1 MCRRMASPLTWGMWL
16 RVSNH
21 VQAHGLNLDLG
32 HEVQG

>member
-1 MCRRMASPLTWGMWL
+1 MCRLMASTLTWGMRF

-32 HEVQG
+32 H